1 MADRLNVKA
10 LLRKHGLRPKKSW
23 SQNFLVD
30 LDTLARIVDAARL
43 SADDVVVEL
52 GAGLGALTAMLARE
66 AGRVVAVERDRDL
79 AQVLRSE
86 FAGDDRVEL
95 LEANAA
101 RLDFEALRE
110 RFGRRLVVVGN
121 LPYHMASQ
129 IVFKLVEAGDALDR
143 WLVMVQ
149 REMAQRMVAGPGSR
163 RYGVMSIR
171 LALTAEVTPEL
182 LVPPEAFLP
191 APRVQSQVVS
201 GRPLPAPRV
210 EVTDPALLDRLIGGV
225 FNQRR
230 KKVAN
235 GLKATFGRELA
246 PDAIQEALQEAGVPP
261 ELRPEQLTVEQ
272 FAGLADALAA
282 RLDLGQVGGHQ

>member
-30 LDTLARIVDAARL
+30 LDTLAQIVDAAGL
-43 SADDVVVEL
+43 GADDVVVEL

-66 AGRVVAVERDRDL
+66 AGLVVAVERDRDL

-86 FAGDDRVEL
+86 FAGDPRVEL

-101 RLDFEALRE
+101 RLDFGALRE
-110 RFGRRLVVVGN
+110 RYGRRLVVVGN

-129 IVFKLVEAGDALDR
+129 IVFKLVEAGQALDH

-171 LALTAEVTPEL
+171 LALTAEVVPEL
-182 LVPPEAFLP
+182 VVPPEAFLP
-191 APRVQSQVVS
+191 APRVQSQVVR
-201 GRPLPAPRV
+201 GRPLPSPRV
-210 EVTDPALLDRLIGGV
+210 QVQDPALLERLIGGV

-230 KKVAN
+230 KKVVN

-246 PDAIQEALQEAGVPP
+246 PDALQEALQEAGVLP

-272 FAGLADALAA
+272 FARLADALAA
-282 RLDLGQVGGHQ
+282 RLGQ